1 MRYLKKFEDV
11 NNQPSDYE
19 ELVSI
24 VRSYMDNQ
32 ALDIIQEEAMKVP
45 DNYYINVRLVLHF
58 TCDEKTFKEH
68 EGWIMPDKYLN
79 DDEVIATKNAG
90 DIKFSNKGIEF
101 ELIGTNV
108 RPERVSTFGPLISKT
123 LYYYQL
129 IQQFDPK
136 MGYTISV
143 GYRRG
148 SSDYVDIKLTK
159 EIGEKAFG
167 DKYSRYKG
175 DYNPQMVHE
184 WR

>member
-32 ALDIIQEEAMKVP
+32 ALDIIQEEAMKLP

-68 EGWIMPDKYLN
+68 EGWIMLDKYLN

-90 DIKFSNKGIEF
+90 DIKFTNKGKEF
-101 ELIGTNV
+101 ELLGTNIK
-108 RPERVSTFGPLISKT
+108 PERASEFGPSISKS
-123 LYYYQL
+123 LYYQRL

-143 GYRRG
+143 GYKRG
-148 SSDYVDIKLTK
+148 SSDYGDMRLTK

-167 DKYSRYKG
+167 GKYSRYKG
-175 DYNPQMVHE
+175 SYNPQMVHE